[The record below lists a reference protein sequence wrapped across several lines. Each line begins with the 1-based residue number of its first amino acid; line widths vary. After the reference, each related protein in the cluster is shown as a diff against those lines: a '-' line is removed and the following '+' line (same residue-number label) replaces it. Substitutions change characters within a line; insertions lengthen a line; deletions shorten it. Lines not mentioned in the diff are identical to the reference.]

1 MNDRARSS
9 HTHSSLTFRRWLALA
24 ASACALALSACSSPP
39 KPAAAPSEPEPEAEA
54 PVQPSGGM
62 GAMAEIGGLDEKKVR
77 ASFESALDG
86 LQSCLSE
93 GSRLNEMMGG
103 SIEFAVKV
111 NAEREAANV
120 WAVESS
126 LGQRETER
134 CMFDALRQVSWP
146 APVGGMFGIAKNSF
160 EFDLPKGVKPPTAW
174 DAGRV
179 SDVVEELGPKMDEC
193 TGGRHGDVLVTL
205 YVGADGKAIS
215 GGASSNSET
224 EDDAVDCVLGALLSA
239 SYPSPGD
246 YPAKV
251 RFRI

>member
-1 MNDRARSS
+1 MNARTRTWTTHASRTSS
-9 HTHSSLTFRRWLALA
+9 RRLALA
-24 ASACALALSACSSPP
+24 AGALALTLGACSSPP
-39 KPAAAPSEPEPEAEA
+39 KPAVTPREPEPEAEA
-54 PVQPSGGM
+54 PVQRSSGM
-62 GAMAEIGGLDEKKVR
+62 GAVAEIGALDEKKAR
-77 ASFESALDG
+77 ASFESALEG
-86 LQSCLSE
+86 LQSCVSE

-111 NAEREAANV
+111 NSEREAANV

-146 APVGGMFGIAKNSF
+146 APVGGTFAIAKTSF
-160 EFDLPKGVKPPTAW
+160 EFDLPKGVKPPTPW

-215 GGASSNSET
+215 GGASSSTET